1 MSRPLSGGRTKA
13 LLLLSL
19 SMVASAVAIMI
30 VLGIVKRAEQKV
42 ADAQLPPDTVTAV
55 VAARDLNVGVTIGPE
70 DVVVANLIPSVL
82 PENGVY
88 TTVEELVGRT
98 PRERVLANEVVREER
113 LASADAGIG
122 LNAIIE
128 PGMRA
133 MSVEVDSQSGVAGL
147 IRPGNYVDV
156 IVTIRPDSRDAQAK
170 WVAHNFL
177 QGAKV
182 LAVGRSMGESE
193 DKRVPEARPTTTRE
207 KPTVTIELAPDQAEA
222 LALATSKGDIHIV
235 LRNDIDVTDVD
246 TQGTYANAI
255 IGLENAQAKTR
266 TTTSRARVARRQAP
280 AQPDRSVISEVIHGG
295 SVEEVHFE
303 EDGSKKRNGGG
314 S

>member
-70 DVVVANLIPSVL
+70 DVVLAHLIPSVL
-82 PENGVY
+82 PESGTF

-98 PRERVLANEVVREER
+98 PRERVLANEVVREGR

-156 IVTIRPDSRDAQAK
+156 IVTIRPDNRDTKAK

-182 LAVGRSMGESE
+182 LAVGRSMGSSE
-193 DKRVPEARPTTTRE
+193 EGRVPEARPTSTRE
-207 KPTVTIELAPDQAEA
+207 KPGPGHLQGGHPHRAPQRHRRH
-222 LALATSKGDIHIV
+222 GCGHPGH
-235 LRNDIDVTDVD
+235 LRQRDHRAG
-246 TQGTYANAI
+246 Q
-255 IGLENAQAKTR
+255 R
-266 TTTSRARVARRQAP
+266 TGRAPGPAGPGGSPSGAHTARSECDLRGHPRRQRRRGALRGRRQQE
-280 AQPDRSVISEVIHGG
+280 AQRWWELGARQPGRQS
-295 SVEEVHFE
+295 
-303 EDGSKKRNGGG
+303 
-314 S
+314 